1 MGATQLA
8 CMVMSP
14 TLAAGIPPIMTV
26 AEPLVTVPGPAGTQP
41 AVVQGPVILPNLAAG
56 YSRR

>member
-56 YSRR
+56 